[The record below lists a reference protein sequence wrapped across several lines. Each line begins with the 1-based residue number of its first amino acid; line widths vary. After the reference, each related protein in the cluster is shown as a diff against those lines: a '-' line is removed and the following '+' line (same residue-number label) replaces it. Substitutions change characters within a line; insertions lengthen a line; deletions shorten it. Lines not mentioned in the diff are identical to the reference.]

1 LEITAD
7 SYLSNVLASN
17 RFDFKHDMSKIGQ
30 PVDKEE
36 WHMTPQTVN
45 AYYSPVGNE
54 VVFPAAI
61 LQPPFF
67 YLDGDDAVN
76 YGAIGVVIGHEM
88 THGFDDQGRLYGKD
102 GNLET
107 WWTEDDSER
116 FNTKTKVLVDQF
128 NQIEVLPGTFA
139 DGELS
144 LGENIADLG
153 GLAISYQAYQNAKKD
168 KSEIA
173 QIDGFTDE
181 QRFFLGYSRVWA
193 QNIRDKE
200 ILRRTKTDVHSLG
213 INRVNGPLPNIEEF
227 YAAFNISDKAPIYIA
242 PVDRASIW

>member
-1 LEITAD
+1 
-7 SYLSNVLASN
+7 
-17 RFDFKHDMSKIGQ
+17 MGKIGKA
-30 PVDKEE
+30 VDKDE
-36 WHMTPQTVN
+36 WRMTPQTVN

-102 GNLET
+102 GNLQT
-107 WWTEDDSER
+107 WWTDEDSER
-116 FNTKTKVLVDQF
+116 FNSRTQILVDQF
-128 NQIEVLPGTFA
+128 NQIEVLPGKYA

-153 GLAISYQAYQNAKKD
+153 GLAISYQAYQNAIKD
-168 KSEIA
+168 KGDIA
-173 QIDGFTDE
+173 DIDGFTDE

-213 INRVNGPLPNIEEF
+213 INRVNGPLPNLQEF
-227 YAAFNISDKAPIYIA
+227 YDAFNLDKAAALFISPEY
-242 PVDRASIW
+242 RATIW